1 MIGNFL
7 DNFDKLPLML
17 KLLWQLFGQLLENF
31 GLLFNLTS
39 GHTDHE
45 WLKWAMPDCKTYFC
59 RKVNFF
65 TMTMTPI
72 IKMTNFFIFEFPVQL
87 KNWNLNIWIFIIQ
100 IKVFLIICCWP
111 WNIGIGKSKIVSK
124 LFEPSASVTIFGKI
138 AHFGKI

>member
-1 MIGNFL
+1 MKKLSLYDYHEQCDQIGRFLKLLPPKFLSKEAQNDWQLL
-7 DNFDKLPLML
+7 DNFDKVPLML
-17 KLLWQLFGQLLENF
+17 KLLGQLFGQLLENF

-100 IKVFLIICCWP
+100 IKVF
-111 WNIGIGKSKIVSK
+111 
-124 LFEPSASVTIFGKI
+124 
-138 AHFGKI
+138 